1 MRRSAFAPALGLAAL
16 LLCSGC
22 AAAQNRA
29 GAAPA
34 PTGLGAPAAA
44 ERGYTGFSI
53 RFAMTMTPGRATSD
67 YPVIDAVHPGS
78 PAQKAGLSSGDV
90 ILEVDG
96 RDAREEGALRMR
108 PGVRY
113 SLRIRRGDAEREVAL
128 VAVTRPATNGARP

>member
-1 MRRSAFAPALGLAAL
+1 
-16 LLCSGC
+16 
-22 AAAQNRA
+22 
-29 GAAPA
+29 
-34 PTGLGAPAAA
+34 
-44 ERGYTGFSI
+44 
-53 RFAMTMTPGRATSD
+53 MTMTPGRATSD

-108 PGVRY
+108 PGGRY
-113 SLRIRRGDAEREVAL
+113 SLRIRRGDAEREVSL